1 MDWQKV
7 IAEID
12 TLSSKIDFIPDIIVG
27 IVKGGIIPARLL
39 AQKLQVKNMYC
50 LTVKKENNQR
60 KITTEISENLHHQK
74 ILLVEDILE
83 TGKSLIIAKK
93 YLQNKGAIVKTACLY
108 SLPIS
113 EIKPDFYLK
122 TISEVI
128 TLPWD

>member
-7 IAEID
+7 ITEID
-12 TLSSKIDFIPDIIVG
+12 TLSSKINFTPDIIVG

-50 LTVKKENNQR
+50 LTVKKENDQR
-60 KITTEISENLHHQK
+60 KITTEICEDLNHQK

-83 TGKSLIIAKK
+83 TGKSLIIAKE
-93 YLQNKGAIVKTACLY
+93 YLQNKGATIKTACLY

-122 TISEVI
+122 TISKII
-128 TLPWD
+128 TLPWE

>member
-1 MDWQKV
+1 VDWQKV
-7 IAEID
+7 ITEID
-12 TLSSKIDFIPDIIVG
+12 TLSSKINFTPDIIVG

-50 LTVKKENNQR
+50 LTVKKENDQR
-60 KITTEISENLHHQK
+60 KITTEICEDLNHQK

-83 TGKSLIIAKK
+83 TGKSLIIAKE
-93 YLQNKGAIVKTACLY
+93 YLQNKGATIKTACLY

-122 TISEVI
+122 TISKII
-128 TLPWD
+128 TLPWE